1 MPTRKERN
9 SYTNEGPGIAWLLHH
24 DGICLGADGKEEVWR
39 YLLMHLRE
47 MSGQEKKAAV
57 ERVSRSEKG
66 QR

>member
-24 DGICLGADGKEEVWR
+24 DGICLSADGKEEVWR

-47 MSGQEKKAAV
+47 MSGAGKEDGGGAGT
-57 ERVSRSEKG
+57 ERASRET
-66 QR
+66 